1 MDIAGYMCKKK
12 LLGAKKSNMLKYN
25 ELFVH
30 KSDMDLIEALAL
42 EKEAIFRIKINK
54 NEEVILRDSVDEP
67 LEKNVSVFIDKY
79 TTNDEVVWLTD
90 NDEVVWLTDL
100 VLRQNTPYND
110 FNLRIDLLVFDNGKK
125 IAIRN
130 YGNIMIY
137 PVKVDTLGY
146 CIEFKVIYHG
156 YFKAVIIDNEL
167 NKYLCVSSEMSD
179 YNKWIECREL
189 SMTYKYDNS
198 YKLRIIEKIDKI
210 SMEQIKEIE
219 IVY

>member
-25 ELFVH
+25 ELFDH

-79 TTNDEVVWLTD
+79 TT

-179 YNKWIECREL
+179 YNKWIECEEL

-219 IVY
+219 IIY

>member
-25 ELFVH
+25 ELFDH
-30 KSDMDLIEALAL
+30 KSDMGLIEALAL

-79 TTNDEVVWLTD
+79 TT

-179 YNKWIECREL
+179 YNKWIECEEL

-219 IVY
+219 IIY

>member
-54 NEEVILRDSVDEP
+54 NEEVILRDNVDEP

-79 TTNDEVVWLTD
+79 TT

-110 FNLRIDLLVFDNGKK
+110 FNLRIDLLVL
-125 IAIRN
+125 
-130 YGNIMIY
+130 IM
-137 PVKVDTLGY
+137 VKRLLLET
-146 CIEFKVIYHG
+146 
-156 YFKAVIIDNEL
+156 
-167 NKYLCVSSEMSD
+167 
-179 YNKWIECREL
+179 
-189 SMTYKYDNS
+189 
-198 YKLRIIEKIDKI
+198 
-210 SMEQIKEIE
+210 MET
-219 IVY
+219 

>member
-25 ELFVH
+25 ELFDH

-54 NEEVILRDSVDEP
+54 NEELILRDSVDEP

-79 TTNDEVVWLTD
+79 TTNDEVVWL
-90 NDEVVWLTDL
+90 NDL
-100 VLRQNTPYND
+100 VLRQNTPCND

-179 YNKWIECREL
+179 YNKWIECEEL

-219 IVY
+219 IIY

>member
-1 MDIAGYMCKKK
+1 MDIAGYMCKNK

-25 ELFVH
+25 ELFDN

-54 NEEVILRDSVDEP
+54 NEEVILIDSVDEP

-79 TTNDEVVWLTD
+79 TT

-179 YNKWIECREL
+179 YNKWIECEEL

>member
-25 ELFVH
+25 ELFDH

-79 TTNDEVVWLTD
+79 TT

-146 CIEFKVIYHG
+146 CIEFKVIHHG

-179 YNKWIECREL
+179 YNKWIECEEL

-210 SMEQIKEIE
+210 SMEQIKEIG
-219 IVY
+219 IIY

>member
-90 NDEVVWLTDL
+90 L

-110 FNLRIDLLVFDNGKK
+110 FNLRIDLLVFDNGKN

-156 YFKAVIIDNEL
+156 YFKVVIIDNKL

-179 YNKWIECREL
+179 YNKWIECDEL

>member
-25 ELFVH
+25 ELFDH
-30 KSDMDLIEALAL
+30 KSDMGLIEALAL

-79 TTNDEVVWLTD
+79 TT

-167 NKYLCVSSEMSD
+167 NKYLCVSSEMYD
-179 YNKWIECREL
+179 YNKWIECEEL

-198 YKLRIIEKIDKI
+198 YKLGIIEKIDKI

-219 IVY
+219 IAY

>member
-90 NDEVVWLTDL
+90 L

-156 YFKAVIIDNEL
+156 YFKVVIIDNEL

-179 YNKWIECREL
+179 YNKWIECDEL

-210 SMEQIKEIE
+210 SMEQIKEIG

>member
-25 ELFVH
+25 ELFDH

-79 TTNDEVVWLTD
+79 TT

-179 YNKWIECREL
+179 YNKWIECEEL
-189 SMTYKYDNS
+189 SMTYKHDNS

>member
-79 TTNDEVVWLTD
+79 TTNDEA
-90 NDEVVWLTDL
+90 VWLTDL

-137 PVKVDTLGY
+137 PVKVDTIGY

-156 YFKAVIIDNEL
+156 YFKVVIIDNEL

-179 YNKWIECREL
+179 YNKWIECEEL

-219 IVY
+219 IVH